1 MKILFLLPALFFIT
15 FSSHANKSIACDNLY
30 SNVTYALSHSKKALN
45 ATNFEHQMYYAER
58 ALIAMEKAEALRND
72 CGCTKV
78 EEKNFFI
85 IKNLEKAIEPMDWDA
100 GRFFTKKSKR
110 LINELITTLDECSMS
125 IDTNENSN
133 SVIESSKENPKAS
146 KKTSKNEKID
156 TKTLQLAKYIS
167 TLEKRY
173 SSLESQVNAMLK
185 VLESENDLSG
195 TVKMQQTMYV
205 DRTKKLLQKALHKI
219 NLEN

>member
-1 MKILFLLPALFFIT
+1 
-15 FSSHANKSIACDNLY
+15 
-30 SNVTYALSHSKKALN
+30 
-45 ATNFEHQMYYAER
+45 
-58 ALIAMEKAEALRND
+58 
-72 CGCTKV
+72 
-78 EEKNFFI
+78 
-85 IKNLEKAIEPMDWDA
+85 MDWDA

-125 IDTNENSN
+125 IDINENSK
-133 SVIESSKENPKAS
+133 SVIESSKEYPKAS
-146 KKTSKNEKID
+146 KKTSNNEKID
-156 TKTLQLAKYIS
+156 TETLQLAKYIS